1 MLLPV
6 VVEVVEETA
15 IIMLDLVDL
24 VVAHR
29 VQDTHPTLLVVVV
42 MKEVILHQ
50 KEMLVVVHPTRV
62 TDMEEVAAV
71 VPVALVETRE
81 VVVLLVVV
89 ELVFAFLQHSEI
101 QITL

>member
-1 MLLPV
+1 V

-29 VQDTHPTLLVVVV
+29 VQDLIPLLVVVV

-50 KEMLVVVHPTRV
+50 KEMLVVVHSTRV

-71 VPVALVETRE
+71 VPVALVETRDLM
-81 VVVLLVVV
+81 VFLVLA
-89 ELVFAFLQHSEI
+89 EMVFAFLQHSEI